1 MKNLPSFKMYS
12 QQWKRGEK
20 VREFWLTF
28 VVVQHSMGL
37 FYLFFTSSFFI
48 FNKTI
53 NTAEIDIYKKIDLFG
68 EVLEKI
74 NKEYVDEIDQSEGM
88 DSAING
94 LLQSLDPYSSYMSP
108 EIFEEMQTETS
119 GEFGGLGIEVSME
132 AGVVKVITPI
142 DDTPASKAGI
152 KAGDYIVK
160 INDIQVQGKSLSEAV
175 DLMRGPV
182 GSGIELTVRR
192 RGAKKALTF
201 NVVREV
207 IEVQSVKSELL
218 ENNIGYLRLT
228 SFNDNSSQQIKKQIK
243 KLKKNK
249 NLNSYILDLRNNPG
263 GLLSQAIKISDFF
276 LENGEIVS
284 TKSRKKSENRKWF
297 AKKGDILDGKTL
309 LVLINYG
316 SASASEIVAGA
327 LKDHKRAILVGE
339 NSYGKGSVQ
348 SIIPLKNKGAIR
360 LTVAKYYLPSGK
372 SISEV
377 GVRPDIE
384 VNEEGDNFRI
394 KTDTDNQL
402 NYAIKL
408 LNG

>member
-1 MKNLPSFKMYS
+1 MKKKAILNF
-12 QQWKRGEK
+12 
-20 VREFWLTF
+20 LTF
-28 VVVQHSMGL
+28 ILIL
-37 FYLFFTSSFFI
+37 FLFSQKVISSE
-48 FNKTI
+48 N
-53 NTAEIDIYKKIDLFG
+53 EIYEKIDVFG

-74 NKEYVDEIDQSEGM
+74 NKEYVDEINQSDSM

-94 LLQSLDPYSSYMSP
+94 LLQSLDPYSGYMSP
-108 EIFEEMQTETS
+108 EIFNEMQTETS
-119 GEFGGLGIEVSME
+119 GEFGGLGIEVTME
-132 AGVVKVITPI
+132 SGVVKVISPI

-160 INDIQVQGKSLSEAV
+160 INDTQVQGKSLSEAV
-175 DLMRGPV
+175 ELMRVPV
-182 GSGIELTVRR
+182 GSSIELTIRR
-192 RGAKKALTF
+192 RGEKKALTF
-201 NVVREV
+201 SVTRE
-207 IEVQSVKSELL
+207 IIQIKSVKAELL
-218 ENNIGYLRLT
+218 EKNIGYIRLT
-228 SFNDNSSQQIKKQIK
+228 SFNENSAGQIKKEINK
-243 KLKKNK
+243 FEKNK
-249 NLNSYILDLRNNPG
+249 NLKSYILDLRNNPG

-276 LENGEIVS
+276 LDNGEIVS
-284 TKSRKKSENRKWF
+284 TKSRQQSENRKWF
-297 AKKGDILDGKTL
+297 AKKGDLTKGKTI

-327 LKDHKRAILVGE
+327 LKDHKRAILIGE

-377 GVRPDIE
+377 GVSPDIE
-384 VNEEGDNFRI
+384 IDETSDDFKI
-394 KTDTDNQL
+394 KTETDNQL

>member
-1 MKNLPSFKMYS
+1 MKKIQIYLIIFCT
-12 QQWKRGEK
+12 QFLFLEK
-20 VREFWLTF
+20 VN
-28 VVVQHSMGL
+28 S
-37 FYLFFTSSFFI
+37 
-48 FNKTI
+48 
-53 NTAEIDIYKKIDLFG
+53 AEIDIYKKIDLFG

-74 NKEYVDEIDQSEGM
+74 NKEYVDEINQSESM

-309 LVLINYG
+309 IVLINYG

-372 SISEV
+372 SISQV

>member
-1 MKNLPSFKMYS
+1 MIRILTIFLLLLGSSKNVIS
-12 QQWKRGEK
+12 
-20 VREFWLTF
+20 
-28 VVVQHSMGL
+28 
-37 FYLFFTSSFFI
+37 
-48 FNKTI
+48 
-53 NTAEIDIYKKIDLFG
+53 AESDIYKKIDLFG

-74 NKEYVDEIDQSEGM
+74 NREYVDEVDQSESM

-94 LLQSLDPYSSYMSP
+94 LLQSLDPYSAYMSP
-108 EIFEEMQTETS
+108 EIFNEMQTETS

-132 AGVVKVITPI
+132 SGVVKVISPI

-160 INDIQVQGKSLSEAV
+160 IDNIQVQGKSLSEAV

-182 GSGIELTVRR
+182 GSGIELTIRR
-192 RGAKKALTF
+192 RGERKALTF
-201 NVVREV
+201 NIIRE
-207 IEVQSVKSELL
+207 IIQIQSVKADLL
-218 ENNIGYLRLT
+218 EKNIGYIRLT
-228 SFNDNSSQQIKKQIK
+228 SFNENSGKQIK
-243 KLKKNK
+243 KEIENFEKNK
-249 NLNSYILDLRNNPG
+249 NVNYYILDLRNNPG

-276 LENGEIVS
+276 LDNGEIVS

-297 AKKGDILDGKTL
+297 AKQGDLTNGKTL

-327 LKDHKRAILVGE
+327 LKDHKRAILIGE
-339 NSYGKGSVQ
+339 SSYGKGSVQ
-348 SIIPLKNKGAIR
+348 SIIPLKNNGAIR

-377 GVRPDIE
+377 GVSPDIE
-384 VNEEGDNFRI
+384 VNEETDDFRI

>member
-1 MKNLPSFKMYS
+1 MRRFKVYLIILFS
-12 QQWKRGEK
+12 I
-20 VREFWLTF
+20 FFF
-28 VVVQHSMGL
+28 VSP
-37 FYLFFTSSFFI
+37 
-48 FNKTI
+48 I
-53 NTAEIDIYKKIDLFG
+53 NSTEVDIYKKIDLFG

-74 NKEYVDEIDQSEGM
+74 NKEYVDEVNQSESM

-94 LLQSLDPYSSYMSP
+94 LLQSLDPYSAYMSP
-108 EIFEEMQTETS
+108 KIFEQMQTETS
-119 GEFGGLGIEVSME
+119 GEFGGLGIEVGME
-132 AGVVKVITPI
+132 AGVVKVISPI
-142 DDTPASKAGI
+142 DDTPASKAGL

-160 INDIQVQGKSLSEAV
+160 INNTQVQGKSLSEAV

-192 RGAKKALTF
+192 IGEKKALVF
-201 NVVREV
+201 NIVREV
-207 IEVQSVKSELL
+207 IQVQSVKSEVL
-218 ENNIGYLRLT
+218 EDDIGYIRLT
-228 SFNDNSSQQIKKQIK
+228 SFNDNSSDQIKKQIK
-243 KLKKNK
+243 KLNKNK
-249 NLNSYILDLRNNPG
+249 NINSYILDLRNNPG

-276 LENGEIVS
+276 LDNGEIVS

-297 AKKGDILDGKTL
+297 AKGGDITGGKTL

-327 LKDHKRAILVGE
+327 LKDHKRAILLGE

-348 SIIPLKNKGAIR
+348 SIIPLKNRGAIR

-384 VNEEGDNFRI
+384 ISEEGDDFRI
-394 KTDTDNQL
+394 NSDTDNQL
-402 NYAIKL
+402 SYAIKL

>member
-1 MKNLPSFKMYS
+1 MKKI
-12 QQWKRGEK
+12 Q
-20 VREFWLTF
+20 
-28 VVVQHSMGL
+28 
-37 FYLFFTSSFFI
+37 FYFLVFLSSFF
-48 FNKTI
+48 FSYSVNS
-53 NTAEIDIYKKIDLFG
+53 AEIDIYKKIDLFG

-74 NKEYVDEIDQSEGM
+74 NKQYVDEIDQSEGM

-108 EIFEEMQTETS
+108 EIFQEMQTETS

-160 INDIQVQGKSLSEAV
+160 IDNVQVQGKSLSEAV
-175 DLMRGPV
+175 DLMRGLV
-182 GSGIELTVRR
+182 GTEIELTVRR
-192 RGAKKALTF
+192 RGEKKALTF
-201 NVVREV
+201 KITREI
-207 IEVQSVKSELL
+207 IEIQSVKSDLL
-218 ENNIGYLRLT
+218 ENNIGYIRLT
-228 SFNDNSSQQIKKQIK
+228 SFNDNSSDQIKEKIK
-243 KLKKNK
+243 KLKENE
-249 NLNSYILDLRNNPG
+249 NLKAFILDLRNNPG
-263 GLLSQAIKISDFF
+263 GLLTQAIKISDFF
-276 LENGEIVS
+276 LDNGEIVS

-297 AKKGDILDGKTL
+297 ARKEDITDGKTL
-309 LVLINYG
+309 VVLINYG

-327 LKDHKRAILVGE
+327 LKDHKRAILIGE

-384 VNEEGDNFRI
+384 VNEEGDDFRI

>member
-1 MKNLPSFKMYS
+1 MKKIQLYFII
-12 QQWKRGEK
+12 
-20 VREFWLTF
+20 FL
-28 VVVQHSMGL
+28 
-37 FYLFFTSSFFI
+37 SSFFLSHS
-48 FNKTI
+48 I
-53 NTAEIDIYKKIDLFG
+53 NSAEIDIYKKIDLFG

-74 NKEYVDEIDQSEGM
+74 NKEYVDEINQSESM

-94 LLQSLDPYSSYMSP
+94 LLQSLDPYSAYMSP

-142 DDTPASKAGI
+142 DDTPASEAGI

-160 INDIQVQGKSLSEAV
+160 INDVQVQGKSLSEAV

-192 RGAKKALTF
+192 RGVKKALTF
-201 NVVREV
+201 NIIREI
-207 IEVQSVKSELL
+207 IEVQSVKSDLL
-218 ENNIGYLRLT
+218 DNNIGYIRLT
-228 SFNDNSSQQIKKQIK
+228 SFNENSSQQIKKKIK
-243 KLKKNK
+243 ILKKNK
-249 NLNSYILDLRNNPG
+249 NLNSFILDLRNNPG

-297 AKKGDILDGKTL
+297 AKKGDITEGKTL

-327 LKDHKRAILVGE
+327 LKDHKRAIILGE

-348 SIIPLKNKGAIR
+348 SIIPLNNKGAIR

-384 VNEEGDNFRI
+384 VNEEGDNFKI
-394 KTDTDNQL
+394 KTETDNQL

>member
-1 MKNLPSFKMYS
+1 MKIIKYYSIIFLSF
-12 QQWKRGEK
+12 
-20 VREFWLTF
+20 
-28 VVVQHSMGL
+28 
-37 FYLFFTSSFFI
+37 FYLSSA
-48 FNKTI
+48 NSS
-53 NTAEIDIYKKIDLFG
+53 EVDIYKKIDLFG

-74 NKEYVDEIDQSEGM
+74 NREYIDEINQSESM

-108 EIFEEMQTETS
+108 EILEEMQTETS

-132 AGVVKVITPI
+132 AGVVKVISPI

-160 INDIQVQGKSLSEAV
+160 INDTQVQGKSLSEAV

-182 GSGIELTVRR
+182 GSSIELTVRR
-192 RGAKKALTF
+192 RGEKKALTF
-201 NVVREV
+201 NITREI
-207 IEVQSVKSELL
+207 IEIQSVKSELL
-218 ENNIGYLRLT
+218 EENIGYIRLT
-228 SFNDNSSQQIKKQIK
+228 SFNENSSDQIEKQIK

-249 NLNSYILDLRNNPG
+249 NLSSFILDLRNNPG
-263 GLLSQAIKISDFF
+263 GLLNQAIRISDFF

-284 TKSRKKSENRKWF
+284 TKSRKKSDNRKWF
-297 AKKGDILDGKTL
+297 AKKGDITDGKTL

-327 LKDHKRAILVGE
+327 LKDHKRAIVVGE

-348 SIIPLKNKGAIR
+348 SIIPLKNRGAIR

-384 VNEEGDNFRI
+384 VNEEGDNFKIR
-394 KTDTDNQL
+394 TDTDNQL

>member
-1 MKNLPSFKMYS
+1 MIKKNLIKIFL
-12 QQWKRGEK
+12 
-20 VREFWLTF
+20 FWIICIE
-28 VVVQHSMGL
+28 GL
-37 FYLFFTSSFFI
+37 YASES
-48 FNKTI
+48 
-53 NTAEIDIYKKIDLFG
+53 DIYKKIDLFG

-74 NKEYVDEIDQSEGM
+74 NKEYVDEINQSESM

-108 EIFEEMQTETS
+108 AIFNEMQTETS
-119 GEFGGLGIEVSME
+119 GQFGGLGIEVSME
-132 AGVVKVITPI
+132 SGVVKVISPI
-142 DDTPASKAGI
+142 DDTPASKAGM

-160 INDIQVQGKSLSEAV
+160 IDGSQVQGKSLSEAV

-192 RGAKKALTF
+192 SGEKKAITF
-201 NVVREV
+201 NIVRE
-207 IEVQSVKSELL
+207 IIQIQSVKADLL
-218 ENNIGYLRLT
+218 EKNIGYIRLT
-228 SFNDNSSQQIKKQIK
+228 SFNENSSNQIKKKINK
-243 KLKKNK
+243 FEKNNDVK
-249 NLNSYILDLRNNPG
+249 SYILDLRNNPG

-276 LENGEIVS
+276 LDSGEIVS
-284 TKSRKKSENRKWF
+284 TKSRKTSENRKWF
-297 AKKGDILDGKTL
+297 ADQGDLISGKTL

-327 LKDHKRAILVGE
+327 LKDHKRAILLGE

-348 SIIPLKNKGAIR
+348 SIIPLKNDGAIR

-377 GVRPDIE
+377 GVSPDIE
-384 VNEEGDNFRI
+384 IVETLDNFRI
-394 KTDTDNQL
+394 KTETDNQL

>member
-1 MKNLPSFKMYS
+1 MKKIKCFLLIFFSI
-12 QQWKRGEK
+12 
-20 VREFWLTF
+20 
-28 VVVQHSMGL
+28 
-37 FYLFFTSSFFI
+37 FYLTKAVIS
-48 FNKTI
+48 
-53 NTAEIDIYKKIDLFG
+53 AEIDIYKKIDLFG

-74 NKEYVDEIDQSEGM
+74 NKEYVDEINQSESM

-94 LLQSLDPYSSYMSP
+94 LLQSLDPYSAYMSP
-108 EIFEEMQTETS
+108 KIFKEMQTETS

-132 AGVVKVITPI
+132 AGVVKVISPI
-142 DDTPASKAGI
+142 DDTPASRAGL

-182 GSGIELTVRR
+182 GSGIELTIRR
-192 RGAKKALTF
+192 RGEKKALTF
-201 NVVREV
+201 NIIREV
-207 IEVQSVKSELL
+207 IQVQSVKSEILDK
-218 ENNIGYLRLT
+218 NIGYIRLT
-228 SFNDNSSQQIKKQIK
+228 SFNDNSSNQIEKQIK

-249 NLNSYILDLRNNPG
+249 NLNSFILDLRNNPG
-263 GLLSQAIKISDFF
+263 GLLTQAIKISDFF

-284 TKSRKKSENRKWF
+284 TKSRKKTENRKWF
-297 AKKGDILDGKTL
+297 AKKGDITDGKTL

-327 LKDHKRAILVGE
+327 LKDHKRAIIIGE
-339 NSYGKGSVQ
+339 NSFGKGSVQ
-348 SIIPLKNKGAIR
+348 SIIPLKNRGAIR

-377 GVRPDIE
+377 GARPDIE
-384 VNEEGDNFRI
+384 VNEEGDDFRI

>member
-1 MKNLPSFKMYS
+1 MKKNFNKLLISF
-12 QQWKRGEK
+12 
-20 VREFWLTF
+20 
-28 VVVQHSMGL
+28 L
-37 FYLFFTSSFFI
+37 FSILLINTSSSSA
-48 FNKTI
+48 NEE
-53 NTAEIDIYKKIDLFG
+53 NIYKKIDLFS
-68 EVLEKI
+68 EVLDKI
-74 NKEYVDEIDQSEGM
+74 NKEYVEEVNQSKAM
-88 DSAING
+88 DAAING
-94 LLQSLDPYSSYMSP
+94 VLQSLDPYSAYMTP
-108 EIFEEMQTETS
+108 ELYKSMQTETS
-119 GEFGGLGIEVSME
+119 GEFGGLGIEVGME
-132 AGVVKVITPI
+132 SGVIKVISPI
-142 DDTPASKAGI
+142 DNSPASEVGV

-182 GSGIELTVRR
+182 GSDIEITVRR
-192 RGAKKALTF
+192 IGEKKALIF
-201 NVVREV
+201 NITREIIKV
-207 IEVQSVKSELL
+207 SSVKSE
-218 ENNIGYLRLT
+218 IIDDKTGYIRLT
-228 SFNDNSSQQIKKQIK
+228 SFNENSGQQIKNKIK
-243 KLKKNK
+243 EFKKNK
-249 NLNSYILDLRNNPG
+249 KISNYILDLRNNPG

-276 LENGEIVS
+276 LDSGEIVS

-297 AKKGDILDGKTL
+297 AKKGDITDGKTL

-327 LKDHKRAILVGE
+327 LKDHKRAIIIGE
-339 NSYGKGSVQ
+339 NSFGKGSVQ
-348 SIIPLKNKGAIR
+348 SIIPLKNRGAIR

-384 VNEEGDNFRI
+384 VNEEGDDFRI